1 MNKRSLIL
9 IILFIPGIFF
19 SREYRYNSSQL
30 RTLLNTTSVT
40 LSMIPYNSLWYPG
53 CSLLETLPLMEEV
66 YRIEICTD
74 NKTYVIEE
82 DDLAEYWGE
91 SYFLQDGEVPDLLFL
106 GELYQDIKEIC
117 FQGIPMESTD
127 LEIWLGWEGMNELK
141 DEISRLA
148 EKHGLSIHALEV
160 PRPESKL
167 ISVLRARGKIPD
179 LVMLQSSA
187 VESLVQSRAVQ
198 NLDYIRLP
206 DLLSQGKDAFTLKE
220 KLWGIPFYFDTQ
232 IIFFNKTLI
241 THPPTGEWT
250 LE

>member
-9 IILFIPGIFF
+9 IILFIPGIIF

-117 FQGIPMESTD
+117 FQGI
-127 LEIWLGWEGMNELK
+127 G
-141 DEISRLA
+141 
-148 EKHGLSIHALEV
+148 
-160 PRPESKL
+160 PEENDVFL
-167 ISVLRARGKIPD
+167 RVLRDVLGRKKD
-179 LVMLQSSA
+179 D
-187 VESLVQSRAVQ
+187 SRA
-198 NLDYIRLP
+198 L
-206 DLLSQGKDAFTLKE
+206 
-220 KLWGIPFYFDTQ
+220 
-232 IIFFNKTLI
+232 
-241 THPPTGEWT
+241 
-250 LE
+250 